1 MRVLNHIF
9 EDFNGLNAF
18 INKDFGYYKSLLIQI
33 FSGTDDTSL
42 IQNILVTLKNKL
54 PNSHIIGASTSGE
67 IIEGEV
73 LKNSIIISLS
83 F

>member
-9 EDFNGLNAF
+9 EDFNGLNAY

-42 IQNILVTLKNKL
+42 IRSEERRVGK
-54 PNSHIIGASTSGE
+54 
-67 IIEGEV
+67 EV
-73 LKNSIIISLS
+73 
-83 F
+83 